1 MVFSTISIKTSAF
14 GKRKSGLGKGIKTKW
29 LKVLSQLPDFV
40 LVNSMCYALKVQISI
55 HYKKKDRNEPRKYN
69 FILISISKPI
79 VLNKL
84 LIVLDN
90 KIYIKIN

>member
-55 HYKKKDRNEPRKYN
+55 RYKKKKKIGMNLGN
-69 FILISISKPI
+69 IILF
-79 VLNKL
+79 
-84 LIVLDN
+84 
-90 KIYIKIN
+90 